1 MQIQYLCKNDKFKM
15 RRLGLL
21 LGGIFLGLGSLL
33 RAQTPPNCHC
43 FLKGIVKD
51 KENGQPISGAVLQ
64 IRNSNRRVVSDEN
77 GRYSLEKLCQGVY
90 KLECRIVGYK
100 PTTMTV
106 SLEHDAEENFNLSE
120 DEVHLQDVE
129 IKARKLETPLS
140 QSSTSLQGQTLDQTR
155 GQTLG
160 EALKNITGVTTLQT
174 GSSIAKPVI
183 HGLHSNRVLIMN
195 NGVRQEGQQWG
206 SEHAPEIDPFVAKRL
221 TVVKGAAGV
230 RYGSDAIGGVILVEP
245 DELPTNNPLQGE
257 MNLVGF
263 SNGRQGVVSGLL
275 EGNVKKTKGLGWRAQ
290 GTLKN
295 GGNIQA
301 PAYFLANTGLREAN
315 FSGAI
320 GYRNAQR
327 GAEVFFSQFNT
338 TLGIFSGSHIGN
350 VSDLLA
356 VLKNGEPF
364 VKSDFEREIE
374 RPFQQINHNL
384 LKVKAFNSFL
394 NGQRLSFTFG
404 RQFNYRAEY
413 DLHGPQAATKPALL
427 FRITTLTT
435 DLIYEHQP
443 IFKKI
448 TGQVGVSGLY
458 QYNLSDGRPLIP
470 DFDQKNVGL
479 FVIERYVRP
488 RWEWEAGL
496 RYDQR
501 RLDVYQFV
509 GRVLNPRQHNF
520 GNFSGT
526 VGLVHNANQ
535 VLSYRLN
542 VGTAWRPP
550 NVNELYSSGVHHGA
564 AAFEEGNDQ
573 LKPEAAL
580 NLIGNVEYNGP
591 TFKAEMGLYHNVIRN
606 FIYAK
611 PQAEPILTI
620 RGAFPYFKYVQT
632 EATFT
637 GADFSTEWR
646 ILPKLKHSA
655 KMSYLRA
662 YDQGTDNYLVLIPA
676 NRVENSLRHEFGT
689 AFFASLGHLWVDKQR
704 RVPANSDFAEPPP
717 AYHLWNIQIGGVFK
731 TANQQT
737 FNWGLTVQNVFN
749 ASYRDYLNRFR
760 YYALEQGRNVSVRV
774 KYNF

>member
-1 MQIQYLCKNDKFKM
+1 MQ
-15 RRLGLL
+15 RLRLL
-21 LGGIFLGLGSLL
+21 LGVICWGLGSFLH
-33 RAQTPPNCHC
+33 AQTPADCRC

-51 KENGQPISGAVLQ
+51 KENGQPIAGAVLQ
-64 IRNSNRRVVSDEN
+64 IKNTNRRVVSDEN
-77 GRYSLEKLCQGVY
+77 GRYSLEKLCPNAYQ
-90 KLECRIVGYK
+90 LECRIVGYK
-100 PTTMTV
+100 PTTTTV
-106 SLEHDAEENFNLSE
+106 SLEHDAESNFDLSE
-120 DEVHLQDVE
+120 EEVHLQDVE
-129 IKARKLETPLS
+129 ITARRVETPLS

-160 EALKNITGVTTLQT
+160 EALKNIAGVTTLQT

-221 TVVKGAAGV
+221 TVVRGAAGV
-230 RYGSDAIGGVILVEP
+230 RYGSDAIGGVVLVEP
-245 DELPTNNPLQGE
+245 NELPINHLPKGE
-257 MNLVGF
+257 INLVGF
-263 SNGRQGVVSGLL
+263 SNGQQGVVSGLL
-275 EGNVKKTKGLGWRAQ
+275 EGGISTLKGFGWRLQ

-295 GGNIQA
+295 GGNVQT

-315 FSGAI
+315 FSAAI
-320 GYRNAQR
+320 GYRNARR
-327 GAEVFFSQFNT
+327 GAEIFFSRFNT

-356 VLKNGEPF
+356 VLENGEPF
-364 VKSDFEREIE
+364 VKSDFRREIE
-374 RPFQQINHNL
+374 RPYQQIDHNL
-384 LKVKAFNSFL
+384 LKIKAFHSFL
-394 NGQRLSFTFG
+394 NGQRLNVVFG

-435 DLIYEHQP
+435 DLIWDHQP
-443 IFKKI
+443 IAGKI
-448 TGQVGVSGLY
+448 TGQIGLSGLY

-470 DFDQKNVGL
+470 DFDQKNAGL
-479 FVIERYVRP
+479 FVIERYVCP

-509 GRVLNPRQHNF
+509 GRVLDPRQHNF

-526 VGLVHNANQ
+526 AGVVHNANQ
-535 VLSYRLN
+535 ALSYHLN
-542 VGTAWRPP
+542 IGTAWRPP

-564 AAFEEGNDQ
+564 AAFEEGNNQ
-573 LKPEAAL
+573 LQPEIAL
-580 NLIGNVEYNGP
+580 NVMGSAEYNHP
-591 TFKAEMGLYHNVIRN
+591 KFRAEIGLYHNVIRN
-606 FIYAK
+606 FIYAQ

-637 GADFSTEWR
+637 GADISTEWSVFS
-646 ILPKLKHSA
+646 KLKHST
-655 KMSYLRA
+655 KISYLRA
-662 YDQGTDNYLVLIPA
+662 YDQQAANYLVLIPA
-676 NRVENSLRHEFGT
+676 NRVENSLRYDFG
-689 AFFASLGHLWVDKQR
+689 AALFASLGHLWVDKQR
-704 RVPANSDFAEPPP
+704 RVPPNSDFAEPPA
-717 AYHLWNIQIGGVFK
+717 AYHLWTVQAGGSFKINDKQALDWGINIQN
-731 TANQQT
+731 A
-737 FNWGLTVQNVFN
+737 LN

-774 KYNF
+774 KYSF